1 MNWMMRS
8 VGAAGKLRLKRALLF
23 QVIEIFEE
31 EQPAGLLDVV
41 ELGGT
46 ARLFPQDVVDIPES
60 LFEHAKPPRR
70 IRPARFSPVA
80 YETHLRPAGRRSAF
94 RTRLANL
101 TGPPWFG

>member
-46 ARLFPQDVVDIPES
+46 ARLFPQDVVDIPEVCS
-60 LFEHAKPPRR
+60 NTRNPRGESAPRGSRPTAQTACLLGLPQARLSAAFLLFDSE
-70 IRPARFSPVA
+70 IS
-80 YETHLRPAGRRSAF
+80 
-94 RTRLANL
+94 
-101 TGPPWFG
+101 